1 MNETEKKIISQMLV
15 EIILRAAPTATA
27 VSKYGGVLYTMKP
40 DEKGDQFCGI
50 FVYKNHVQLAI
61 SNIPTLKDPAG
72 VLLGTGTTRRHL
84 NFESPDDVDPKVHLP
99 LLKQAA
105 KS

>member
-1 MNETEKKIISQMLV
+1 MNETEKKIVSKMLV
-15 EIILRAAPTATA
+15 EIILRAAPKATA
-27 VSKYGGVLYTMKP
+27 VSKYGGVLYTLKP
-40 DEKGDQFCGI
+40 AEKEAQFCGI

-61 SNIPTLKDPAG
+61 SNIPALKDPAG
-72 VLLGTGTTRRHL
+72 VLLGTGTTRRHV
-84 NFESPDDVDPKVHLP
+84 NFESPDDVDPQALLP